1 MADNG
6 YHRETAKRV
15 FVGELLEASITKKEE
30 GKEKAPVF
38 TLTPTGAL
46 VNRVLIIGAM
56 IDTEEFQGDNPMWT
70 GRLSDPTGVIQVKAG
85 EYNPEAMAQLSQ
97 LEPPCTVAL
106 IGKPNIYFKND
117 TRYVSVRAE
126 TIRSVSDDDAK
137 TWILDTSRATIDRL
151 KLLKESKGE
160 HAKEAIM
167 VYSPDIEA
175 YKELV
180 DMALTSL
187 ENDRK
192 AKRVEMEVEQV
203 EPIEVVDLR
212 GRR

>member
-1 MADNG
+1 
-6 YHRETAKRV
+6 
-15 FVGELLEASITKKEE
+15 
-30 GKEKAPVF
+30 
-38 TLTPTGAL
+38 
-46 VNRVLIIGAM
+46 
-56 IDTEEFQGDNPMWT
+56 
-70 GRLSDPTGVIQVKAG
+70 
-85 EYNPEAMAQLSQ
+85 
-97 LEPPCTVAL
+97 
-106 IGKPNIYFKND
+106 
-117 TRYVSVRAE
+117 
-126 TIRSVSDDDAK
+126 
-137 TWILDTSRATIDRL
+137 
-151 KLLKESKGE
+151 LLKEGNGE